1 MDKVLFVQE
10 VTIMDFIWRSAICVF
25 GIIAIIA
32 FIIDRI
38 YYNKLFNSDFSDDS
52 DDEDIGDN
60 NNE

>member
-10 VTIMDFIWRSAICVF
+10 VTIMDFIWRSAIFVF

-60 NNE
+60 TNE

>member
-10 VTIMDFIWRSAICVF
+10 VTIMDFIWRSAIFVF
-25 GIIAIIA
+25 GIIVIIA

-60 NNE
+60 TNE

>member
-10 VTIMDFIWRSAICVF
+10 VTIMDFIWRSAIFVF

-32 FIIDRI
+32 VIIDRI

-60 NNE
+60 TNE

>member
-10 VTIMDFIWRSAICVF
+10 VTIMDFIWRSAIFVF

-60 NNE
+60 NE

>member
-10 VTIMDFIWRSAICVF
+10 VTIMDFIWRSAIFVF